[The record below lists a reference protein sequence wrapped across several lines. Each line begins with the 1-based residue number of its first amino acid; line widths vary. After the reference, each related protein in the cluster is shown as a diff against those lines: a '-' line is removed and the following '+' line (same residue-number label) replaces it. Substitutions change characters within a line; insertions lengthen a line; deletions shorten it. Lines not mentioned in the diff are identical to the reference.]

1 MARSKTEF
9 VGVIGLGNMGGG
21 IARNLISAGHHVLV
35 WDIADEAMNKFSRKA
50 TLSEPKKM
58 VARCSIIFLVVPGT
72 AEIERILNGR
82 KGVLSQS
89 RRGLIIYDLTT
100 SDPVRTKKLARRAK
114 ARNVDYLDAG
124 MTGGAT
130 GADNGT
136 LKLMIGGNK
145 RAFNRSRPVLDAF
158 TTELYHL
165 GPSGSG
171 HSMKLIFNLVVHTN
185 FLVICEAGL
194 MAEKAGIPLANMIE
208 VINAGNARNYA
219 SERRFPDHIL
229 SGTWDARS
237 RIYNLNKDVGMAV
250 DMAKNLGLPVEIGG
264 STHKYIAQAIKAGM
278 SEDDFS
284 LLYKEF
290 HNLAKK
296 IR

>member
-21 IARNLISAGHHVLV
+21 IARNLISAGHQVLV

-50 TLSEPKKM
+50 TLSEPRKM

-82 KGVLSQS
+82 KGILSQS

-145 RAFNRSRPVLDAF
+145 KAFNRSRPVLDAF

-194 MAEKAGIPLANMIE
+194 MAEKSGIPLASMIE

-250 DMAKNLGLPVEIGG
+250 KMAKNLGLPVEIGG

>member
-1 MARSKTEF
+1 MAISKNRF

-21 IARNLISAGHHVLV
+21 IARNLVNAGHKVLV
-35 WDIADEAMNKFSRKA
+35 WDIDEEVVMNFGPEA
-50 TLSEPKKM
+50 TFSEPRDM
-58 VARCSIIFLVVPGT
+58 ATRCTIIFFAVPGSV
-72 AEIERILNGR
+72 EIEQILNGQ
-82 KGVLSQS
+82 KGILNHS

-100 SDPVRTKKLARRAK
+100 SNPKRTRKIARRAK
-114 ARNVDYLDAG
+114 TKNVNYLDAG
-124 MTGGAT
+124 MTGGAA

-136 LKLMIGGNK
+136 LKLMIGGDK
-145 RAFNRSRPVLDAF
+145 RAFNRSRSVLNAF

-171 HSMKLIFNLVVHTN
+171 HTMKLIFNMVVHTN
-185 FLVICEAGL
+185 FMVICEASL
-194 MAEKAGIPLANMIE
+194 MAEKAAIPLAKMIE

-237 RIYNLNKDVGMAV
+237 SVYNLYKDVGMAV

-264 STHKYIAQAIKAGM
+264 STHKYIANGIKAGM

-290 HNLAKK
+290 RNLTKNK
-296 IR
+296 R

>member
-35 WDIADEAMNKFSRKA
+35 WDISDQAMNKFSRKA
-50 TLSEPKKM
+50 TLSEPREM
-58 VARCSIIFLVVPGT
+58 VAKCSIIFFVVPGT

-264 STHKYIAQAIKAGM
+264 STQKYIAQAIKAGM

-290 HNLAKK
+290 RNLAK
-296 IR
+296 RNR

>member
-21 IARNLISAGHHVLV
+21 IACNLISAGHHVLV

-50 TLSEPKKM
+50 TLSEPREM
-58 VARCSIIFLVVPGT
+58 VARCSIIFFVVPGT

-82 KGVLSQS
+82 RGVLSQS

-250 DMAKNLGLPVEIGG
+250 DMA
-264 STHKYIAQAIKAGM
+264 
-278 SEDDFS
+278 
-284 LLYKEF
+284 
-290 HNLAKK
+290 
-296 IR
+296 

>member
-21 IARNLISAGHHVLV
+21 IARNLISAGHQVLV

-50 TLSEPKKM
+50 TLSEPRKM

-82 KGVLSQS
+82 KGILSQS

-145 RAFNRSRPVLDAF
+145 KAFNRSRPVLDAF

-194 MAEKAGIPLANMIE
+194 MAEKSGIPLASMIE

-250 DMAKNLGLPVEIGG
+250 EMAKNLGLPVEIGG

>member
-21 IARNLISAGHHVLV
+21 IARNLISAGHQVLV

-50 TLSEPKKM
+50 TLSEPGEM
-58 VARCSIIFLVVPGT
+58 VERCSIIFLVVPGT

-185 FLVICEAGL
+185 FLVICEASL

-264 STHKYIAQAIKAGM
+264 STQKYIAQAINAGM

-290 HNLAKK
+290 RNLAKK

>member
-1 MARSKTEF
+1 MARSKTEI

-21 IARNLISAGHHVLV
+21 IARNLISAGHQVLV

-50 TLSEPKKM
+50 ALSEPKEM

-100 SDPVRTKKLARRAK
+100 SDPVDTKKLARRAK

-185 FLVICEAGL
+185 FLVICEASL

-290 HNLAKK
+290 RNLAK
-296 IR
+296 